1 MSTNATQQDD
11 EEDSIF
17 DRLAGRRFVSDDLA
31 ATERE
36 LVADGAD
43 LPNRGIPV
51 QYRDRVAGCDD
62 ADELRDLIET
72 ECQKPHPNQSL
83 IALVNERLS
92 EVRD

>member
-17 DRLAGRRFVSDDLA
+17 ERPAGRRFISEDLA
-31 ATERE
+31 ETERD
-36 LVADGAD
+36 LIADGAD
-43 LPNRGIPV
+43 PPNRGIPV

-62 ADELRDLIET
+62 ADELRGLIET

-83 IALVNERLS
+83 IAFVNERLT

>member
-1 MSTNATQQDD
+1 MSTATHSDD

-17 DRLAGRRFVSDDLA
+17 ERPAGRRFVSEGLA
-31 ATERE
+31 ETERD
-36 LVADGAD
+36 LIADGAD

-51 QYRDRVAGCDD
+51 PYRDRVAEWDD
-62 ADELRDLIET
+62 ADELRTLIET

-83 IALVNERLS
+83 IAFVNERLT